1 MRRKSIF
8 VQKMICAENVKK
20 LLTDGKKIGKFRTAK
35 LLSDND
41 PTVPARSGEM
51 PDSHI
56 GPSGPCAGLR
66 KMILR
71 RK

>member
-1 MRRKSIF
+1 M
-8 VQKMICAENVKK
+8 QKNVKK
-20 LLTDGKKIGKFRTAK
+20 LLTDEKKIGRFRTAK

-51 PDSHI
+51 FDSHI

-66 KMILR
+66 KMFLR

>member
-1 MRRKSIF
+1 M
-8 VQKMICAENVKK
+8 
-20 LLTDGKKIGKFRTAK
+20 
-35 LLSDND
+35 SDND

-51 PDSHI
+51 FDSHI

-71 RK
+71 KMILRRK